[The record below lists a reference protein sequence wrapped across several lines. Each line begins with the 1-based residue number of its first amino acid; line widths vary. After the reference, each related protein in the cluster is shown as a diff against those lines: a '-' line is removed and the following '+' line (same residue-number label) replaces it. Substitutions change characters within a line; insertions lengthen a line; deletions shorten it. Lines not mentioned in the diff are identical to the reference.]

1 MCVCYENS
9 QNVNSLVDLLK
20 MHSCQSN
27 QKISSKYVKWLY
39 WIIQVLW
46 FDKSQ
51 EMVTICLIG
60 LSRSTK
66 PLLLLSYELC
76 VCEDDI
82 CANKKNFWKGWSVN
96 GI

>member
-39 WIIQVLW
+39 WIIQVLCIKW
-46 FDKSQ
+46 WVFSDQQKVGQ
-51 EMVTICLIG
+51 GYYIMFNQFIMNQFG
-60 LSRSTK
+60 YKKRDRSR
-66 PLLLLSYELC
+66 L
-76 VCEDDI
+76 DI
-82 CANKKNFWKGWSVN
+82 T
-96 GI
+96 